1 MNHTDHEPPP
11 TVLDLIDEAVA
22 SAKRAAHACRDET
35 AREHFEFALALL
47 TESWVAESGQE
58 ARSAG
63 RVIADVQSAMN
74 LFAAVFNRKEGN

>member
-63 RVIADVQSAMN
+63 RVIADVRGALN
-74 LFAAVFNRKEGN
+74 LFAVVFNRKEGN